1 MQTSRH
7 WPTLSYLASVKK
19 EIRYANVQSS
29 RSRGRVGRR
38 IVRAGPSGPA
48 DRAVHRAVLPGQQP
62 TQQALPS
69 AVGAIQ
75 VVAGSFTSP
84 SFTYNGPLALTQ
96 TTNPPLINAFF
107 ASAGGTTSIVL
118 PTTTMST
125 GGFKN
130 ETLIKFTFTTVG
142 TISGSITHDDG
153 ISLFKAGDTTTN
165 LLPGASAPTSAVAT
179 PFAGLAQGTYDLYYT
194 EANGAAA
201 ELNFNVTNGNATVI
215 PEPVSMAL
223 LGGGLGQ
230 GVTRAAKLPGNS
242 ELEVTCLTQVLKI
255 FAEKPV
261 LAVISG
267 GPGTEAGQEIVAQY
281 GEMGATQA

>member
-1 MQTSRH
+1 MFKAAVAMAGLAVALSAPALAAPLTGPFTVQYYQGNN
-7 WPTLSYLASVKK
+7 PT
-19 EIRYANVQSS
+19 IF
-29 RSRGRVGRR
+29 
-38 IVRAGPSGPA
+38 PSA
-48 DRAVHRAVLPGQQP
+48 TDL

-69 AVGAIQ
+69 AVVAIQ
-75 VVAGSFTSP
+75 GVAGSFTSP
-84 SFTYNGPLALTQ
+84 SFTYNGPLVLTQ

-118 PTTTMST
+118 PATTMST

-165 LLPGASAPTSAVAT
+165 LLLPGASAPTSAVAT
-179 PFAGLAQGTYDLYYT
+179 FFAGLAQGTYDLYYT

-223 LGGGLGQ
+223 LGGGLLGL
-230 GVTRAAKLPGNS
+230 GLVRRMRRA
-242 ELEVTCLTQVLKI
+242 
-255 FAEKPV
+255 
-261 LAVISG
+261 
-267 GPGTEAGQEIVAQY
+267 
-281 GEMGATQA
+281 

>member
-1 MQTSRH
+1 MQMFKAAVAVAGLAVA
-7 WPTLSYLASVKK
+7 LSAPALA
-19 EIRYANVQSS
+19 APLTGPFTVQYYQ
-29 RSRGRVGRR
+29 GNN
-38 IVRAGPSGPA
+38 PA
-48 DRAVHRAVLPGQQP
+48 APLATDP

-75 VVAGSFTSP
+75 VVAYSFTSP

-96 TTNPPLINAFF
+96 TKNPPLIDAFF

-179 PFAGLAQGTYDLYYT
+179 TFAGLAQGTYDLYYT

-223 LGGGLGQ
+223 LGGGLLGL
-230 GVTRAAKLPGNS
+230 GLVRRMRRA
-242 ELEVTCLTQVLKI
+242 
-255 FAEKPV
+255 
-261 LAVISG
+261 
-267 GPGTEAGQEIVAQY
+267 
-281 GEMGATQA
+281 

>member
-1 MQTSRH
+1 MQMFKAAVAVAGLAVALSAPALAAPLTGPFTVQYYQGNN
-7 WPTLSYLASVKK
+7 PTA
-19 EIRYANVQSS
+19 
-29 RSRGRVGRR
+29 
-38 IVRAGPSGPA
+38 PSA
-48 DRAVHRAVLPGQQP
+48 TDP

-75 VVAGSFTSP
+75 AVAGSFTSP

-118 PTTTMST
+118 PATTMST

-165 LLPGASAPTSAVAT
+165 LLLPGASAPTSAVAT
-179 PFAGLAQGTYDLYYT
+179 FFAGLAQGTYDLYYT

-223 LGGGLGQ
+223 LGGGLLGL
-230 GVTRAAKLPGNS
+230 GLVRRMRRMRRA
-242 ELEVTCLTQVLKI
+242 
-255 FAEKPV
+255 
-261 LAVISG
+261 
-267 GPGTEAGQEIVAQY
+267 
-281 GEMGATQA
+281 

>member
-1 MQTSRH
+1 MFKAAVAVAGLAVA
-7 WPTLSYLASVKK
+7 LSAPALA
-19 EIRYANVQSS
+19 APLTGPFTVQYYQ
-29 RSRGRVGRR
+29 GNN
-38 IVRAGPSGPA
+38 PA
-48 DRAVHRAVLPGQQP
+48 APLATDP

-75 VVAGSFTSP
+75 VVAYSFTSP

-96 TTNPPLINAFF
+96 TKNPPLIDAFF

-179 PFAGLAQGTYDLYYT
+179 TFAGLAQGTYDLYYT

-223 LGGGLGQ
+223 LGGGLLGL
-230 GVTRAAKLPGNS
+230 GLVRRMRRA
-242 ELEVTCLTQVLKI
+242 
-255 FAEKPV
+255 
-261 LAVISG
+261 
-267 GPGTEAGQEIVAQY
+267 
-281 GEMGATQA
+281 

>member
-1 MQTSRH
+1 MQMFKAAVAVAGLAVALSAPALAAPLTGPFTVQYYQGNN
-7 WPTLSYLASVKK
+7 PTAGSAS
-19 EIRYANVQSS
+19 
-29 RSRGRVGRR
+29 
-38 IVRAGPSGPA
+38 
-48 DRAVHRAVLPGQQP
+48 DP

-69 AVGAIQ
+69 AVSKIQ
-75 VVAGSFTSP
+75 AVAGSFTSP
-84 SFTYNGPLALTQ
+84 SFTYNGPLVLTQ

-118 PTTTMST
+118 PATTMST
-125 GGFKN
+125 GSFKN

-165 LLPGASAPTSAVAT
+165 LLLPGASAPTSAVAT
-179 PFAGLAQGTYDLYYT
+179 FFAGLAQGTYDLYYT

-223 LGGGLGQ
+223 LGGGLLGL
-230 GVTRAAKLPGNS
+230 GLVRRMRRA
-242 ELEVTCLTQVLKI
+242 
-255 FAEKPV
+255 
-261 LAVISG
+261 
-267 GPGTEAGQEIVAQY
+267 
-281 GEMGATQA
+281 

>member
-1 MQTSRH
+1 MFKAAVAVAGLAVALSAPALAAPLTGPFTVQYYQGNN
-7 WPTLSYLASVKK
+7 PTAGSAS
-19 EIRYANVQSS
+19 
-29 RSRGRVGRR
+29 
-38 IVRAGPSGPA
+38 
-48 DRAVHRAVLPGQQP
+48 DP

-69 AVGAIQ
+69 AVSKIQ
-75 VVAGSFTSP
+75 AVAGSFTSP
-84 SFTYNGPLALTQ
+84 SFTYNGPLVLTQ

-118 PTTTMST
+118 PATTMST

-165 LLPGASAPTSAVAT
+165 LLLPGASAPTSAVAT
-179 PFAGLAQGTYDLYYT
+179 FFAGLAQGTYDLYYT

-223 LGGGLGQ
+223 LGGGLLGL
-230 GVTRAAKLPGNS
+230 GLVRRMRRA
-242 ELEVTCLTQVLKI
+242 
-255 FAEKPV
+255 
-261 LAVISG
+261 
-267 GPGTEAGQEIVAQY
+267 
-281 GEMGATQA
+281 

>member
-1 MQTSRH
+1 MQMFKAAVAVAGLAVALSAPALAAPLTGPFTVQYYQGNN
-7 WPTLSYLASVKK
+7 PTAGSAS
-19 EIRYANVQSS
+19 
-29 RSRGRVGRR
+29 
-38 IVRAGPSGPA
+38 
-48 DRAVHRAVLPGQQP
+48 DP

-69 AVGAIQ
+69 AVSKIQ
-75 VVAGSFTSP
+75 AVAGSFTSP
-84 SFTYNGPLALTQ
+84 SFTYNGPLVLTQ
-96 TTNPPLINAFF
+96 TTNPPLIDAFF

-118 PTTTMST
+118 PATTMST

-165 LLPGASAPTSAVAT
+165 LLLPGASAPTSAVAT
-179 PFAGLAQGTYDLYYT
+179 FFAGLAQGTYDLYYT

-223 LGGGLGQ
+223 LGGGLLGL
-230 GVTRAAKLPGNS
+230 GLVRRMRRA
-242 ELEVTCLTQVLKI
+242 
-255 FAEKPV
+255 
-261 LAVISG
+261 
-267 GPGTEAGQEIVAQY
+267 
-281 GEMGATQA
+281 